1 MKYFGILSLL
11 LFFQLQ
17 LNAQGY
23 TKLENPSS
31 CKEALKKQH
40 KEMNSLK
47 ADFEETTYNSLLS
60 TPQKGTGVLYFKKEA
75 SIRWE
80 SLTPQKKTILIHNKQ
95 VKFYENEKEIKS
107 AGTKM
112 IVKRVQEL
120 MVNLISG
127 DFLNEKDFSIA
138 YYGNASN
145 YKLVLVP
152 KQQKLKKYVQKI
164 QLIFSK
170 SSLLLEEMT
179 LFSNDSDKVVY
190 TFSKVKT
197 NTTLADTLFTKYA

>member
-17 LNAQGY
+17 VNAQGY
-23 TKLENPSS
+23 TKLENPAS